1 MPKGPA
7 IRQGP
12 RTGAW
17 GPIPSRV
24 LLDYTPGGLKASDSR
39 VLGVGVENSG
49 AGDVST
55 VNGQG
60 DGGLAGAQGG
70 NG

>member
-1 MPKGPA
+1 MDKGPVTS
-7 IRQGP
+7 QSP

-17 GPIPSRV
+17 GPILPRV
-24 LLDYTPGGLKASDSR
+24 LLDDTPGGLKASDSG
-39 VLGVGVENSG
+39 VLGVAVQNSRT
-49 AGDVST
+49 GDVST

-70 NG
+70 SG